1 MTQERR
7 DVEVGTLLLNN
18 DKNKDTA
25 NNVSS
30 YF

>member
-7 DVEVGTLLLNN
+7 DVEVGTLLLNK

-25 NNVSS
+25 NNVSG